1 ARDVPRSNVQTA
13 KVCSGPSRPG
23 RARRRMMGRP
33 AGPEAAV
40 IRYLLVTL
48 IITAIAIAVTAAIL
62 GGVDVD
68 GGIGTYLWL
77 AILFGLVNCTIGL
90 VLKIITLPLTLITFG
105 LFALVVN
112 GVLMAITAW
121 LSDKISIDNFGW

>member
-1 ARDVPRSNVQTA
+1 
-13 KVCSGPSRPG
+13 
-23 RARRRMMGRP
+23 
-33 AGPEAAV
+33 
-40 IRYLLVTL
+40 
-48 IITAIAIAVTAAIL
+48 AAIL

-68 GGIGTYLWL
+68 GGIATYLWL

-121 LSDKISIDNFGW
+121 LSDKISIDNFGWAILAGLIMSIVMAILRMVLRPDDRARSYA